1 MLTRLKSINWVL
13 LGGDLVALGLFVYAG
28 QRDHETVSDANP
40 LLGVLGTALPFA
52 LTWACAGFALGA
64 FRAERPLNPRA
75 FFAALINTWLVAV
88 PLGLLLR
95 SLILGRAAI
104 PTLFVITGYGFI
116 ALFLLAW
123 RLLFWWIVQ
132 RQKPKP

>member
-1 MLTRLKSINWVL
+1 MPTQIKPINWAL
-13 LGGDLVALGLFVYAG
+13 LGGDLGALLLFVYVG

-40 LLGVLGTALPFA
+40 LLGVLWTVLPFA
-52 LTWACAGFALGA
+52 LTWVCAGLAFGA
-64 FRAERPLNPRA
+64 FRAERPINPRA

-132 RQKPKP
+132 SQKPKP